1 MHGNRNNS
9 KVRLKKSGNQ
19 DKRGRQSLHSPKK
32 VEFVKES
39 TNGNPI
45 KSSVVDMEHG
55 DKRKQTEKLIWEGME
70 VKGEKK
76 QKIVENEQGFG
87 STMGLMDV
95 AGQSC
100 RA

>member
-1 MHGNRNNS
+1 MSTKGS
-9 KVRLKKSGNQ
+9 KQK
-19 DKRGRQSLHSPKK
+19 
-32 VEFVKES
+32 
-39 TNGNPI
+39 
-45 KSSVVDMEHG
+45 
-55 DKRKQTEKLIWEGME
+55 KLIREGME